1 MKRSD
6 QIKVIFQQLADINP
20 EEWQVFEQHLEEV
33 KFGKHD
39 FLCQAGQTEQ
49 YLYFIHVGA
58 IRVYYQ
64 TEQQEFT
71 LNFHFANEFV
81 SAFSS
86 FLTQTPSRLYLQA
99 LEQVEVSRIH
109 RQHLYNSY
117 KQYHKAERIGR
128 LFAETLYVQKTN
140 REIDLLSL
148 SAEEQYINLLRKNP
162 KLVNTISV
170 KHLASYLG
178 IQPESLSRIR
188 QKVNSI
194 S

>member
-1 MKRSD
+1 MNRAE
-6 QIKVIFQQLADINP
+6 QIKLVFQQLVDLSPAQ
-20 EEWQVFEQHLEEV
+20 WQTFEQHLEEV
-33 KFGKHD
+33 TFLKND
-39 FLCQAGQTEQ
+39 FLCQVGQVEQ

-58 IRVYYQ
+58 VRVYHQ

-71 LNFHFANEFV
+71 LNFHFANDFV

-86 FLTQTPSRLYLQA
+86 FLTQTPSRVYLQA
-99 LEQVEVSRIH
+99 LENVHVSRIH
-109 RQHLYNSY
+109 RTHLYQSY
-117 KQYHKAERIGR
+117 EHHHPAERLGR
-128 LFAETLYVQKTN
+128 LFAETLYVHKTN

-148 SAEEQYINLLRKNP
+148 SAEEQYVNLLRKNP
-162 KLVNTISV
+162 ELVRSISV

-188 QKVNSI
+188 NKVSSI

>member
-1 MKRSD
+1 MSRVE
-6 QIKVIFQQLADINP
+6 QIKSVFQQLVDLNLEQWA
-20 EEWQVFEQHLEEV
+20 EFESHLEEITFR
-33 KFGKHD
+33 KNE
-39 FLCQAGQTEQ
+39 FLCQAGQVEH
-49 YLYFIHVGA
+49 YLYFIYAGA
-58 IRVYYQ
+58 VRVYHQ

-71 LNFHFANEFV
+71 LNFHFENEFV

-86 FLTQTPSRLYLQA
+86 FLTQTPSRVHLQA
-99 LEQVEVSRIH
+99 LENVQASRIH
-109 RQHLYNSY
+109 RQHLYNAY
-117 KQYHKAERIGR
+117 EKHHQAERIGR
-128 LFAETLYVQKTN
+128 LFAETLYVHKTN

-148 SAEEQYINLLRKNP
+148 SAEEQYLKLLQKNP

-188 QKVNSI
+188 HKVSGI

>member
-1 MKRSD
+1 MLRSD
-6 QIKVIFQQLADINP
+6 QIKIIFQQLADINP
-20 EEWQVFEQHLEEV
+20 EEWQAFEQHLEEV
-33 KFGKHD
+33 NFGKND
-39 FLCQAGQTEQ
+39 YLCRAGETAQ
-49 YLYFIHVGA
+49 YLYFIHAGA
-58 IRVYYQ
+58 VRVYHQ
-64 TEQQEFT
+64 AEQQEFT

-86 FLTQTPSRLYLQA
+86 FLTQTPSRVYLQA
-99 LEQVEVSRIH
+99 LENVQASRIH

-117 KQYHKAERIGR
+117 QKFHKAERIGR

-148 SAEEQYINLLRKNP
+148 SAEEQYVKLLQKNP
-162 KLVNTISV
+162 KLVSTISV

-188 QKVNSI
+188 HKVNSI

>member
-1 MKRSD
+1 MTRAE
-6 QIKVIFQQLADINP
+6 QIKLVFQQMVDLTP
-20 EEWQVFEQHLEEV
+20 EQWAAFEQHLEEV
-33 KFGKHD
+33 TYRKND
-39 FLCQAGQTEQ
+39 FLCQAGHTEQ
-49 YLYFIHVGA
+49 YLYFIHTGA
-58 IRVYYQ
+58 VRVYHQ

-71 LNFHFANEFV
+71 LNFHFDNEFV

-86 FLTQTPSRLYLQA
+86 FLTQTPSRVYLQV
-99 LEQVEVSRIH
+99 LENVEVSRIH
-109 RQHLYNSY
+109 RQHLYHSY
-117 KQYHKAERIGR
+117 QQFHEAERIGR
-128 LFAETLYVQKTN
+128 LFAETLYVHKTN

-162 KLVNTISV
+162 NLVNSISV

-188 QKVNSI
+188 HKVNRI